1 MIPVKVKT
9 DFKHDKGLPAY
20 QTSGSAGCDVH
31 ANAAASISPGE
42 SSVIPTGIYPEIPQG
57 YEIQV
62 RSRSGLAAS
71 RLVSVLNAP
80 GTIDSDYRDEIKIIL
95 YNSGHTTFKV
105 TPGDRIAQLVI
116 APVVQIKWV
125 ETDER
130 TQTERTGGLGS
141 TGV

>member
-1 MIPVKVKT
+1 
-9 DFKHDKGLPAY
+9 
-20 QTSGSAGCDVH
+20 
-31 ANAAASISPGE
+31 
-42 SSVIPTGIYPEIPQG
+42 
-57 YEIQV
+57 
-62 RSRSGLAAS
+62 
-71 RLVSVLNAP
+71 VSVLNAP